1 MKETL
6 RQHLQQTYSTQELKQ
21 WFDPL
26 TLDFTDEDKLLTVGF
41 PHAFFARWFA
51 DSFQNRFERELHRFL
66 GPGYSLQYDHSSPF
80 GGNGS
85 FDKDTA
91 DAKSIDFPFGHQF
104 TFETFLTNKKN
115 FFPLTTAKEVAKQ
128 SEIIF
133 NPFIIS
139 GEAGS
144 GKTHLVKAVANE
156 VSKKHHTDTLFFG
169 TIEDIYNLYSNRFG
183 GDNYKARAHMCSYKF
198 LFVDEFQQ
206 IRKFKNFQ
214 QELINLFNHFY
225 DNKQQMVF
233 CCSKKLPSY
242 EFLDP
247 KLKSRLE
254 WGLIVNLK
262 RPDLDIRVRYV
273 EQYCRNKGVNL
284 NRDQVLTLAQRFSD
298 LRFLQ
303 GILLKFYAYK
313 EFVNKTFTNKDFE
326 QILAQT
332 TGSNKKHI
340 RPELIL
346 DTVAE
351 HFDVD
356 KKELVG
362 SRRHHKLVR
371 ARQVAMFLC
380 RELIGSSYP
389 SLGRL
394 FGGRDH
400 STALYAIKK
409 INKLQNDSSEMKN
422 LLNVLK
428 KKCLAKAQ

>member
-1 MKETL
+1 MKDNL
-6 RQHLQQTYSTQELKQ
+6 RQHLQQTYSSQELKQ

-26 TLDFTDEDKLLTVGF
+26 HLEVAEEEKMLTIGF

-66 GPGYSLQYDHSSPF
+66 GPGYALQYDNAVTP
-80 GGNGS
+80 GDN
-85 FDKDTA
+85 DKPIRVA
-91 DAKSIDFPFGHQF
+91 EAKSIDFPFGHQF

-115 FFPLTTAKEVAKQ
+115 FFPLTTAREVAKQ

-133 NPFIIS
+133 NPFIVS

-144 GKTHLVKAVANE
+144 GKTHLVKAIANE
-156 VSKKHHTDTLFFG
+156 VAKKHHQDSLFFG
-169 TIEDIYNLYSNRFG
+169 TVEDIYNLYNSHFD
-183 GDNYKARAHMCSYKF
+183 GDYFKARAHVCRYRF

-206 IRKFKNFQ
+206 IRKFKDFQ
-214 QELINLFNHFY
+214 PELINLFNHFY
-225 DNKQQMVF
+225 DNKQQMIF

-273 EQYCRNKGVNL
+273 EQYCRSKGVNL
-284 NRDQVLTLAQRFSD
+284 SREQVLTLAQRFND

-313 EFVNKTFTNKDFE
+313 EFVNKTFTDKDFE
-326 QILAQT
+326 QILTQT
-332 TGSNKKHI
+332 AGSSKKNM
-340 RPELIL
+340 RPDLIL
-346 DTVAE
+346 DTVSE

-356 KKELVG
+356 RKEIVG

-409 INKLQNDSSEMKN
+409 IKKLQEDSSEMKS
-422 LLNVLK
+422 LLHLLK
-428 KKCLAKAQ
+428 KKCLAKA